1 VALIKC
7 PDCGRDVS
15 DLAPACLG
23 CGRPIA
29 GAVSKPHPAQP
40 ANVQQSPTSQLPAA
54 QPTSP
59 PPPTASTLVPAFG
72 GVLRSNIGDV
82 DKIEPV
88 KKMQGFPTGAMLIG
102 VFVIVVVV
110 AVALL
115 LTANRGGPPQA
126 TSPGT
131 SAASAARPPLTA
143 VPIAAATSRR
153 ASGAATPLPD
163 VNSISCDTLEST
175 IFHIHLH
182 LAIFVDGQ
190 EQMLP
195 LGIGIGQPW
204 QVEDSAEGP
213 FVTDGSCFYWIHT
226 HTEDGVVHIE
236 SPIRR
241 RFTLGDFFAIWQVPL
256 SATQVGPAQGQ
267 VITYVNGSRDDRNPA
282 DIPLLSHERIQL
294 DIGGDVP
301 PYVFDFPPGD

>member
-1 VALIKC
+1 MALIKC

-29 GAVSKPHPAQP
+29 GAVSQP
-40 ANVQQSPTSQLPAA
+40 
-54 QPTSP
+54 PTSP
-59 PPPTASTLVPAFG
+59 PPTQTATPAPG
-72 GVLRSNIGDV
+72 APPAPLTGVLRSNIGELE
-82 DKIEPV
+82 KIEPP
-88 KKMQGFPTGAMLIG
+88 KKMQGFPTGFVLIG
-102 VFVIVVVV
+102 LFVIVVVV
-110 AVALL
+110 AAALL
-115 LTANRGGPPQA
+115 LTAERPGPPQA
-126 TSPGT
+126 S
-131 SAASAARPPLTA
+131 SSARAASSVSRATLTP
-143 VPIAAATSRR
+143 VSVGAATSRR
-153 ASGAATPLPD
+153 ASAAATPLPD
-163 VNSISCDTLEST
+163 VGGISCDTLEST
-175 IFHIHLH
+175 IFHIHVH

-190 EQMLP
+190 EQLVP
-195 LGIGIGQPW
+195 LGVGIGQPW

-256 SATQVGPAQGQ
+256 SATQVGPAQGP
-267 VITYVNGSRDDRNPA
+267 VITYVNGSRDDRNPSE
-282 DIPLLSHERIQL
+282 IPLLSHERIQL
-294 DIGGDVP
+294 NVGGDVP

>member
-1 VALIKC
+1 
-7 PDCGRDVS
+7 
-15 DLAPACLG
+15 
-23 CGRPIA
+23 
-29 GAVSKPHPAQP
+29 
-40 ANVQQSPTSQLPAA
+40 
-54 QPTSP
+54 
-59 PPPTASTLVPAFG
+59 
-72 GVLRSNIGDV
+72 VLRSNIGDV
-82 DKIEPV
+82 EKIEPV
-88 KKMQGFPTGAMLIG
+88 REMQGFPTGFVLIG
-102 VFVIVVVV
+102 LFVIVVAV
-110 AVALL
+110 AAALL
-115 LTANRGGPPQA
+115 LTANRSPAPQA
-126 TSPGT
+126 TNSSG
-131 SAASAARPPLTA
+131 AASSASRPTLAA
-143 VPIAAATSRR
+143 VPAAAATSRR

-163 VNSISCDTLEST
+163 VNGISCDTLEST
-175 IFHIHLH
+175 IFHIHVH

-195 LGIGIGQPW
+195 LGVGIGQPW

-236 SPIRR
+236 SPVRR

-301 PYVFDFPPGD
+301 PYPFDFPPGD